1 MARATDSIIG
11 VIDGRVAGVSGDKFL
26 GALLDLGASKSQL
39 EKVARAVTE
48 SLPGTKKIDIKVSSV
63 ERGEIAGKLVQV
75 ESKGELNRRKGGV
88 VASAVQKSSRKLG
101 LSSWAR
107 RFASSTMDTLLRAES
122 KVHGHASAD
131 VELEDLGS
139 ADTLVDILGTA
150 ALIDEIGLSG
160 PGWWS
165 TPLSCGA
172 GVSHFSGRDYPNPP
186 PAVAEILRAHK
197 MLMSPSKIEHE
208 LTTPTGA
215 AITVNLAAHV
225 SPSYP
230 AIRPTKIGYGAGS
243 KELSEAANVMRIVLG
258 EEPAPLHSHDAVV
271 VLETNL
277 DDVTGEI
284 LGHAMEQVLLAGARD
299 VTVTPV
305 YMKKNRPGHLFSV
318 ISDADKSEML
328 AQVMM
333 NETGSLGVREIP
345 VSRHISYRTVTRKAV
360 NLNGAQ
366 YAVRVKSTLNP
377 QGKVLREKV
386 EFEDRKR
393 LAKNTG
399 STVIE
404 LGRQL
409 NKARNE

>member
-11 VIDGRVAGVSGDKFL
+11 VIDGRIAGVSGDKFL
-26 GALLDLGASKSQL
+26 GDLLDLSASKSQL
-39 EKVARAVTE
+39 EKDARAVAE

-88 VASAVQKSSRKLG
+88 VASAIQKSSRKLG

-107 RFASSTMDTLLRAES
+107 RFASSAMDILLRAES
-122 KVHGHASAD
+122 KVPGHAPGD

-186 PAVAEILRAHK
+186 PAVAEILRTHK

-225 SPSYP
+225 SSSYP
-230 AIRPTKIGYGAGS
+230 AIRPTKIGYGAGT
-243 KELSEAANVMRIVLG
+243 KELGEAANIMRIVLG
-258 EEPAPLHSHDAVV
+258 EELAPLHSHDAVV

-386 EFEDRKR
+386 EFEDRKC

>member
-1 MARATDSIIG
+1 M
-11 VIDGRVAGVSGDKFL
+11 
-26 GALLDLGASKSQL
+26 
-39 EKVARAVTE
+39 
-48 SLPGTKKIDIKVSSV
+48 
-63 ERGEIAGKLVQV
+63 
-75 ESKGELNRRKGGV
+75 
-88 VASAVQKSSRKLG
+88 
-101 LSSWAR
+101 
-107 RFASSTMDTLLRAES
+107 
-122 KVHGHASAD
+122 
-131 VELEDLGS
+131 
-139 ADTLVDILGTA
+139 
-150 ALIDEIGLSG
+150 
-160 PGWWS
+160 
-165 TPLSCGA
+165 SCGA

-186 PAVAEILRAHK
+186 PAVAEILRTHK

-225 SPSYP
+225 SSSYP
-230 AIRPTKIGYGAGS
+230 AIRPTKIGYGAGT
-243 KELSEAANVMRIVLG
+243 KELSEAANIMRIVLG
-258 EEPAPLHSHDAVV
+258 EELAPLHSHDAVV

-345 VSRHISYRTVTRKAV
+345 VSRHISHRTVTRKAV

-404 LGRQL
+404 LGHRL